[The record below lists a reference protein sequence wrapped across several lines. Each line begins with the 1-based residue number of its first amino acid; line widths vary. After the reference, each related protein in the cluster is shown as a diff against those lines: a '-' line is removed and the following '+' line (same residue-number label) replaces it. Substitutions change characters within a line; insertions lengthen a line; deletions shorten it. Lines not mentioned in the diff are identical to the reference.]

1 MAEKTI
7 VLAYDGSPSSSKA
20 LELAVSLAKAVAADL
35 KIVTVLEQPTSV
47 FTDEFNI
54 AEFEKRLHSAGTETI
69 ASAEQQAQELGLK
82 AESALLAGNPAEEIL
97 NYATEVHAY
106 MIVVGT
112 RGLGGF
118 QRLLVGSVAQA
129 LVAHSQIPVFVCK

>member
-1 MAEKTI
+1 MTDKTI
-7 VLAYDGSPSSSKA
+7 VIAYDGSPSSSKA
-20 LELAVSLAKAVAADL
+20 LELAVDLAKSVGADL
-35 KIVTVLEQPTSV
+35 KLVTVIEQPASV

-54 AEFEKRLHSAGTETI
+54 AEFEQKLHRAGLQTI
-69 ASAEQQAQELGLK
+69 ASGEQKAQELGLK
-82 AESALLAGNPAEEIL
+82 VESAMLAGNPAEEIL
-97 NYATEVHAY
+97 NYALKVNAY

>member
-1 MAEKTI
+1 MTDKTI
-7 VLAYDGSPSSSKA
+7 VIAYDGSPSSSKA
-20 LELAVSLAKAVAADL
+20 LELAVNLAKSVGADL
-35 KIVTVLEQPTSV
+35 KLVTVIEQPASV

-54 AEFEKRLHSAGTETI
+54 AEFEQKLHRAGLQTI
-69 ASAEQQAQELGLK
+69 ASGEQKAQELGLK
-82 AESALLAGNPAEEIL
+82 VESAMLAGNPAEEIL
-97 NYATEVHAY
+97 NYALKVNAY

>member
-1 MAEKTI
+1 MTDKTI
-7 VLAYDGSPSSSKA
+7 VIAYDGSPSSSKA
-20 LELAVSLAKAVAADL
+20 LELAVDLAKSVGADL
-35 KIVTVLEQPTSV
+35 KLVTVIEQPASV

-54 AEFEKRLHSAGTETI
+54 AEFEQKLHRAGLQTI
-69 ASAEQQAQELGLK
+69 ASGEQKAQELGLK
-82 AESALLAGNPAEEIL
+82 VESAMLAGNPAEEIL
-97 NYATEVHAY
+97 NYALKVNAY
-106 MIVVGT
+106 MIVAGT